1 MVTAANVPL
10 IPSGMGRT
18 EAELK
23 SKTAAKEVT
32 KDRSVLTKMLDKSRD
47 EQYNVFMKMFL
58 AQVKNQNP
66 DNPMSTHEMTQSVMS
81 FFSAAEQAQTNKL
94 LKQGNDM
101 RMKEQMA
108 TAKSYLNK
116 DIVYEGNVVRFEG
129 DAEEIQ
135 LMMPA
140 EVKEA
145 ELVILDA
152 NQKQVKTIP
161 LSIEPGKQTKTWD
174 GTSDANAETKVAP
187 GIYYTLVRA
196 HNIREKNMEIPTILK
211 GRVRQISYQEE
222 NGEFLLL
229 VKDDIGVEV
238 DDLISVRK
246 PVSEEFVGL
255 RKNMQEQIR
264 QYEELTNILKGQ
276 FQSDAS
282 SFANSIPEYIG

>member
-1 MVTAANVPL
+1 MVTAANAPL
-10 IPSGMGRT
+10 IPGGNGN
-18 EAELK
+18 AELGHK
-23 SKTAAKEVT
+23 SKAVTKEVA

-101 RMKEQMA
+101 RIKEQMA

-116 DIVYEGNVVRFEG
+116 DIVYEGKVMRFEG
-129 DAEEIQ
+129 EAEEIQ

-140 EVKEA
+140 DIKEA

-152 NQKQVKTIP
+152 NQKLVKTIP
-161 LSIEPGKQTKTWD
+161 LNITPGKQITTWD
-174 GTSDANAETKVAP
+174 GTSDTHDDIKVAP

-196 HNIREKNMEIPTILK
+196 HDGREKNIEIPTILK

-222 NGEFLLL
+222 DGEFLLL

-246 PVSEEFVGL
+246 PVSEELLGL
-255 RKNMQEQIR
+255 SKNMQAKIS
-264 QYEELTNILKGQ
+264 QYEKLTDILKGQ
-276 FQSDAS
+276 FQMEAS
-282 SFANSIPEYIG
+282 NFSNSIPEYIS